1 MKTKRKWTLI
11 QVEEV
16 DPQGDTG
23 KSTDY
28 DTARI
33 KKSPATRIK
42 ARALNELNDPAIV
55 VALGGGNQYVHSTEA
70 YFRQGLSTAIKRMN
84 LHLEALVKEQQQKMQ
99 DLIALI
105 DAEWNTKLTNAFG
118 PDTFKSFAEFKK
130 FWDGQLVHNPNPNDF
145 MRKMQ
150 HLVELKK
157 IKTLIGAMEHKK
169 RQIEQTLTSGGR
181 SQSDLEKMRGALQPF
196 GVEID
201 IKHRTDKAVFEYG
214 GTATTWKKMMQE
226 TTQKVVDQVF
236 DKNSGL
242 FFSISKAVDKTFND
256 FKNGITSKIEIDH
269 AAIGSLFEALSA
281 GVYKDILRNPKTD
294 QVLDMQI
301 TRVAAEIV
309 NSQEGK
315 NNKNKNKNYNNHKFK
330 ADSKIELLADGEVIL
345 EFLTSDKTG
354 QSIDWTQ
361 ASNEK
366 SVNLKTRTIDQF
378 TATIES
384 KTLNFS
390 NFEIDN
396 VESFNANKDEIQKL
410 INYVIANGFAFAGR
424 VSIVQFKELLVLYAA
439 WLKIIMEIVGDVDIS
454 EMPLAIRTLQGL
466 YSTADVLRLFVNI
479 TPQQMH
485 TYLNNSM
492 FKSFYKSDTKLS
504 NRLKN
509 MLFASKKNALA
520 YHQHNIS
527 YEILKTD
534 KYSDGIVP
542 DVATMLGRINTA
554 VSQNWPAMQGS
565 YLIKLNNL
573 KAKH

>member
-1 MKTKRKWTLI
+1 MKKKWKLL
-11 QVEEV
+11 QVSEI
-16 DPQGDTG
+16 DPQGEQGQDPAQDAKKFH
-23 KSTDY
+23 KSAGTN
-28 DTARI
+28 
-33 KKSPATRIK
+33 IK
-42 ARALNELNDPAIV
+42 ARALAELNKPEV
-55 VALGGGNQYVHSTEA
+55 VIALGGGNQYVHSTEA

-84 LHLEALVKEQQQKMQ
+84 LHLEALVKEQQQKMR

-130 FWDGQLVHNPNPNDF
+130 FWDGHMVHNPNPNDF

-157 IKTLIGAMEHKK
+157 IKTILGAMEYQK
-169 RQIEQTLTSGGR
+169 RQIERTLASGGR
-181 SQSDLEKMRGALQPF
+181 TQTDLEKMQGALKPF
-196 GVEID
+196 GVSVN
-201 IKHRTDKAVFEYG
+201 IKNRVDKDVFEYG
-214 GTATTWKKMMQE
+214 GNATLWKKIMND

-242 FFSISKAVDKTFND
+242 FFSISNAVDKTFND

-269 AAIGSLFEALSA
+269 AAIGSLFEAMSA

-294 QVLDMQI
+294 QLLDMEI

-309 NSQEGK
+309 NSQEGNNNKTK
-315 NNKNKNKNYNNHKFK
+315 NNRTFK
-330 ADSKIELLADGEVIL
+330 ADSKIQLSANGEVIL
-345 EFLTSDKTG
+345 EFFTSDKTG
-354 QSIDWTQ
+354 QGIDWQQ

-366 SVNLKTRTIDQF
+366 AVNLNTRTIDQF

-384 KTLNFS
+384 KTLDLS
-390 NFEIDN
+390 HFEIDN
-396 VESFNANKDEIQKL
+396 VESFNETTRKEINNL

-439 WLKIIMEIVGDVDIS
+439 WLKIIMEVVGAVEIA

-466 YSTADVLRLFVNI
+466 YSTADVLRLFVDI

-520 YHQHNIS
+520 FHKHNIS
-527 YEILKTD
+527 YEELKTD
-534 KYSDGIVP
+534 TYSDGIVP
-542 DVATMLGRINTA
+542 SVAEMLGRINGA
-554 VSQNWPAMQGS
+554 VSQNWPTMKGS

-573 KAKH
+573 KTRR

>member
-11 QVEEV
+11 QVDGV
-16 DPQGDTG
+16 DPKGDTG
-23 KSTDY
+23 KDTDY
-28 DTARI
+28 DAARI
-33 KKSPATRIK
+33 KKSPGTRIK
-42 ARALNELNDPAIV
+42 ARALNELSDPAV
-55 VALGGGNQYVHSTEA
+55 VVSLGGGNQYVHSTEA

-84 LHLEALVKEQQQKMQ
+84 LHLEALVQEQQQKMQ
-99 DLIALI
+99 ELIVLI
-105 DAEWNTKLTNAFG
+105 DSEWNTKLTNAFG

-130 FWDGQLVHNPNPNDF
+130 FWDGQMVKNPNPNDF

-157 IKTLIGAMEHKK
+157 IKTLIGAMEYKK
-169 RQIEQTLTSGGR
+169 RQIEQTLASGGR

-196 GVEID
+196 GVEIN
-201 IKHRTDKAVFEYG
+201 IKHRTDKDVFEYG
-214 GTATTWKKMMQE
+214 GTATTWKQMMQE

-242 FFSISKAVDKTFND
+242 FFSISNAVDKTFND

-309 NSQEGK
+309 NNQEGK
-315 NNKNKNKNYNNHKFK
+315 NNKDKSNHKFK

-345 EFLTSDKTG
+345 EFFTSDKTG

-361 ASNEK
+361 ASSEK
-366 SVNLKTRTIDQF
+366 AVNLNTRTIDQF
-378 TATIES
+378 TAAIES

-390 NFEIDN
+390 KFEIDN
-396 VESFNANKDEIQKL
+396 VDSFNANKDEIQKL

-424 VSIVQFKELLVLYAA
+424 VSIVQFKEILVLYAA

-509 MLFASKKNALA
+509 KLFASKKRTLA
-520 YHQHNIS
+520 YHKINRS
-527 YEILKTD
+527 YLDLKNDT
-534 KYSDGIVP
+534 YSDGIVP
-542 DVATMLGRINTA
+542 SIADMLGRINVA

-573 KAKH
+573 KTRR